1 MKAANIDLA
10 EHALAV
16 GEPMPLR
23 LGYLIDTLVT
33 GGAERLVLTFA
44 EAVRGRSDV
53 ALTVF
58 VLSDLETP
66 FLRRLRDTGTEVVLL
81 PGRNLADVG
90 RFRRLLAALR
100 ERRIEYLHAHLAS
113 SSTLGAYAS
122 RLLGIPFVTTIHNVK
137 PSVRRIRP
145 GRRLLQGLAM
155 RLPGVNKI
163 AVGEA
168 VAVAAA
174 REIGRSGCRVVP
186 NAVSETVVAPA
197 GARDRLRAELGLA
210 EGDVALV
217 CVGAIIGQKAHEVL
231 LDAFAEV
238 RAQLPAAVLLLVGDA
253 RDSQRHAALLAQAE
267 ALGLGDSLRF
277 LGMRSDI
284 PEVLAASDLFV
295 SSSHWEGAPVSLLE
309 AMANGLP
316 PVVTDVGENALV
328 LEGTGAIL
336 VRPRDPEALARGV
349 IEMLGTP
356 GLKERAAA
364 AVRARALGRYGVA
377 TWVERLLAIYAET
390 GRRSDWHQPR
400 ADSPAPTLL
409 PRPLKSESL
418 QPRRAPR

>member
-1 MKAANIDLA
+1 MKAAKIDLQG
-10 EHALAV
+10 HALAV
-16 GEPMPLR
+16 DDPAPLR
-23 LGYLIDTLVT
+23 LGYMIDTLLT

-44 EAVRGRSDV
+44 EAVRGRADMS
-53 ALTVF
+53 LTVF

-66 FLRRLRDTGTEVVLL
+66 FLQRLRDTGTKVVLL
-81 PGRNLADVG
+81 PGRNLVDLG
-90 RFRRLLAALR
+90 RFRRLVAALR
-100 ERRIEYLHAHLAS
+100 AHRIEYLHAHLAS
-113 SSTLGAYAS
+113 SSTLGAYAA
-122 RLLGIPFVTTIHNVK
+122 RLLGIPFITTIHNVK

-145 GRRLLQGLAM
+145 GRRLLQGIAM

-174 REIGRSGCRVVP
+174 GDIGPAGCRVVP
-186 NAVSETVVAPA
+186 NAVSENVVAPF
-197 GARDRLRAELGLA
+197 GARARLRRELGL
-210 EGDVALV
+210 GDEQVALV

-231 LDAFAEV
+231 LDAFAAI
-238 RAQLPAAVLLLVGDA
+238 RARAPQAVLLLVGDA
-253 RDSQRHAALLAQAE
+253 RDAPRFEALLAQAGQ
-267 ALGLGDSLRF
+267 LGLGDELRF

-284 PEVLAASDLFV
+284 PEVLAASDIFV
-295 SSSHWEGAPVSLLE
+295 SASHWEGAPVSLLE

-349 IEMLGTP
+349 LEMIETK
-356 GLKERAAA
+356 GLAERTAH
-364 AVRARALGRYGVA
+364 AVRERALGRYGVA

-390 GRRSDWHQPR
+390 GRRSDWHR
-400 ADSPAPTLL
+400 ARPDVPAP
-409 PRPLKSESL
+409 RL
-418 QPRRAPR
+418 QPRRVPR

>member
-1 MKAANIDLA
+1 MKAAKIDLQG
-10 EHALAV
+10 HALAV
-16 GEPMPLR
+16 DHQAPLR
-23 LGYLIDTLVT
+23 LGYMIDTLLT

-44 EAVRGRSDV
+44 EAVRGRADMS
-53 ALTVF
+53 LTVF

-66 FLRRLRDTGTEVVLL
+66 FLQRLRDTGTKVVLL
-81 PGRNLADVG
+81 PGRNLVDLG
-90 RFRRLLAALR
+90 RFRRLVAALR
-100 ERRIEYLHAHLAS
+100 AHRIEYLHAHLAS

-122 RLLGIPFVTTIHNVK
+122 RLLGIPFTTTFHNVK

-145 GRRLLQGLAM
+145 GRRLLQGIAM

-174 REIGRSGCRVVP
+174 GEIGRAGCRVVP
-186 NAVSETVVAPA
+186 NAVSENVAAPF
-197 GARDRLRAELGLA
+197 GARARLRRELGL
-210 EGDVALV
+210 GDEQVALV

-231 LDAFAEV
+231 LDAFAAI
-238 RAQLPAAVLLLVGDA
+238 RARAPQAVLLLVGDA
-253 RDSQRHAALLAQAE
+253 RDAPRFEALLAQAGQ
-267 ALGLGDSLRF
+267 LGLGDELRF

-284 PEVLAASDLFV
+284 PEVLAASDIFV
-295 SSSHWEGAPVSLLE
+295 SASHWEGAPVSLLE

-349 IEMLGTP
+349 LEMIETK
-356 GLKERAAA
+356 GLAERTAH
-364 AVRARALGRYGVA
+364 AVRERALGRYGVA

-390 GRRSDWHQPR
+390 GRRSDWHR
-400 ADSPAPTLL
+400 ARPDVPAP
-409 PRPLKSESL
+409 RL
-418 QPRRAPR
+418 QPRRVPR

>member
-1 MKAANIDLA
+1 MKAAKIDLPG
-10 EHALAV
+10 HALAV
-16 GEPMPLR
+16 DAPAPLR
-23 LGYLIDTLVT
+23 LGYLIDTLLT

-44 EAVRGRSDV
+44 EAVRGRADI

-58 VLSDLETP
+58 VLSDLDTP
-66 FLRRLRDTGTEVVLL
+66 FLQRLRASGTEVVLL
-81 PGRNLADVG
+81 PGRNLVDVG
-90 RFRRLLAALR
+90 RFRRLVAALR
-100 ERRIEYLHAHLAS
+100 AHRIEYLHAHLAS

-122 RLLGIPFVTTIHNVK
+122 LLLGIPFITTIHNVK

-168 VAVAAA
+168 VAEAAA
-174 REIGRSGCRVVP
+174 AEIGRSGCRVVP
-186 NAVSETVVAPA
+186 NAVSESVVAPLA
-197 GARDRLRAELGLA
+197 ARQRLRSELGLA
-210 EGDVALV
+210 DGQIALV

-231 LDAFAEV
+231 LDAFAAI
-238 RAQLPAAVLLLVGDA
+238 RARAPQAVLLLVGDA
-253 RDSQRHAALLAQAE
+253 RDTARFEALSAQA
-267 ALGLGDSLRF
+267 AQLGLGGDELRF

-284 PEVLAASDLFV
+284 PEVLAASDIFV

-336 VRPRDPEALARGV
+336 VRPRDPEALAHGV
-349 IEMLGTP
+349 IEMIETP
-356 GLKERAAA
+356 GLSARTGE
-364 AVRARALGRYGVA
+364 AVRARALGRYGVT

-390 GRRSDWHQPR
+390 GRRSDWHRMSKGISAPSVQFPGVPR
-400 ADSPAPTLL
+400 
-409 PRPLKSESL
+409 
-418 QPRRAPR
+418 

>member
-1 MKAANIDLA
+1 MED
-10 EHALAV
+10 
-16 GEPMPLR
+16 PTPLR
-23 LGYLIDTLVT
+23 LGYLIDTLLT

-44 EAVRGRSDV
+44 EAVRDRADL

-58 VLSDLETP
+58 VLSDLDTP
-66 FLRRLRDTGTEVVLL
+66 FLQRLRASGTEVVLL

-90 RFRRLLAALR
+90 RFRRLVAALR
-100 ERRIEYLHAHLAS
+100 EKRIEYLHAHLAS

-145 GRRLLQGLAM
+145 GRRVLQGLAM

-168 VAVAAA
+168 VAVAAQK
-174 REIGRSGCRVVP
+174 EIGRSGCRVVP

-197 GARDRLRAELGLA
+197 GARERLRRELGLA
-210 EGDVALV
+210 EEQVALV

-231 LDAFAEV
+231 LDAFAV
-238 RAQLPAAVLLLVGDA
+238 IRARVPQAVLLLVGDA
-253 RDSQRHAALLAQAE
+253 RDAARHEALLEQAAQ
-267 ALGLGDSLRF
+267 LGLGDEVRF

-284 PEVLAASDLFV
+284 PEVLAASDIFV

-328 LEGTGAIL
+328 LDGTGAIL
-336 VRPRDPEALARGV
+336 VRPRDPEALAQGV
-349 IEMLGTP
+349 IEMIETP
-356 GLKERAAA
+356 GLRARTGD
-364 AVRARALGRYGVA
+364 AVRERALGSYGVT

-390 GRRSDWHQPR
+390 GRRRGWHRPR
-400 ADSPAPTLL
+400 ADVTV
-409 PRPLKSESL
+409 PRLESG
-418 QPRRAPR
+418 RAPR